1 MAEPPVEFKPN
12 IDDPEIAQP
21 HIVEPPEAVKVNTA
35 NYFFTSEKYKVR
47 DDLIEWCK
55 REAEKVGFTIVIEK
69 SDNGSN
75 RRKKFFILIKVT
87 KKYV

>member
-35 NYFFTSEKYKVR
+35 NYF
-47 DDLIEWCK
+47 LHL
-55 REAEKVGFTIVIEK
+55 K
-69 SDNGSN
+69 SI
-75 RRKKFFILIKVT
+75 RFEMT
-87 KKYV
+87 